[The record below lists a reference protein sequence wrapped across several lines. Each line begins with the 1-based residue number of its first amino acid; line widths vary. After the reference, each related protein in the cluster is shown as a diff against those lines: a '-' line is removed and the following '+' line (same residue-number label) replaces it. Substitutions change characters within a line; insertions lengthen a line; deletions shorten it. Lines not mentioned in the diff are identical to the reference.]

1 MVIDK
6 KLKELFDQDWFKDKL
21 INNEFKP
28 IYNYLSTTMPDSVS
42 EFSYICIKS
51 GLNPLIDTSFI
62 YNYFLYYKSI
72 KNFNIP
78 NNIKE
83 IGIHA
88 FDNTELESVTF
99 PDNLEII
106 GPGAFEQCPQL
117 SISGIPDSVKEI
129 RSSAFFEC
137 INLCNKLVLPRNL
150 RRLGVNAFSG
160 CFMTNLE
167 INCPNLEELG
177 KYCFSYCPELS
188 KVNIEYGVKVIGEG
202 CFEGCKNLT
211 YIKLPSSLAE
221 IHEYAFSNC
230 KNLKE
235 IDIPDDVSII
245 KSQAFNNCL
254 DLKFICHSERIKKRL
269 SNIGIDDKRIRII

>member
-6 KLKELFDQDWFKDKL
+6 KLKKLFDQEWFKDNL

-28 IYNYLSTTMPDSVS
+28 IYNHLLTTMPDLVS

-51 GLNPLIDTSFI
+51 GLNPLVDTSYI
-62 YNYFLYYKSI
+62 YNYFLEYKSI
-72 KNFNIP
+72 NNFNIP

-83 IGIHA
+83 IGSHA
-88 FDNTELESVTF
+88 FSNTELESVTF

-106 GPGAFEQCPQL
+106 GPGAFIECSQL
-117 SISGIPDSVKEI
+117 SISGIPDSVNEI
-129 RSSAFFEC
+129 RQNAFFEC
-137 INLCNKLVLPRNL
+137 INLCDKLVLPKNL
-150 RRLGVNAFSG
+150 RLLDKNAFNG

-202 CFEGCKNLT
+202 SFEGCHNLT

-230 KNLKE
+230 KKLKE
-235 IDIPDDVSII
+235 IDIPDDVAII
-245 KSQAFNNCL
+245 KAQAFHNCP

-269 SNIGIDDKRIRII
+269 INIGIDDKRIKVI

>member
-1 MVIDK
+1 MEISK
-6 KLKELFDQDWFKDKL
+6 KLQELFDQDWFKDKL

-28 IYNYLSTTMPDSVS
+28 IYNHLLTTMPDLVS

-51 GLNPLIDTSFI
+51 GLNPVIDTSSI
-62 YNYFLYYKSI
+62 YDYFLEYESI
-72 KNFNIP
+72 NNFNIP

-83 IGIHA
+83 IGVHA
-88 FDNTELESVTF
+88 FYNTELESVTF

-106 GPGAFEQCPQL
+106 GPGAFEKCSQL
-117 SISGIPDSVKEI
+117 SISDIPDSVKEI
-129 RSSAFFEC
+129 RDKAFYEC
-137 INLCNKLVLPRNL
+137 INLCNKLTLPSNL
-150 RRLGVNAFSG
+150 QLLGKNAFNS
-160 CFMTNLE
+160 CFITSLE

-202 CFEGCKNLT
+202 SFEGCHNLT
-211 YIKLPSSLAE
+211 YIKLPPSLAE

-230 KNLKE
+230 KKLKE
-235 IDIPDDVSII
+235 IDIPDDVAII
-245 KSQAFNNCL
+245 KAQAFHNCP

-269 SNIGIDDKRIRII
+269 INIGIDDKRIRII